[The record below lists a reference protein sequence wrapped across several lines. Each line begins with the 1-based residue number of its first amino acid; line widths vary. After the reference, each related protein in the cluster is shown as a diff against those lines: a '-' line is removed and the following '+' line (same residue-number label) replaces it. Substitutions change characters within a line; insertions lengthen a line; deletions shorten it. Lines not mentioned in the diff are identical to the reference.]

1 MKQDVFVGG
10 IQQQF
15 DATKFNVGQ
24 YRAALN
30 CRVRQNVAVPAYE
43 HVKIKTVSGV
53 KQALFAIDDKLVL
66 IQAGRIY
73 QVRPSDLR
81 VLDIG
86 PTGLST
92 TADVIYHENVP
103 APTNLFV
110 GPGKQY
116 ASTIA
121 STPLQAVLQD
131 GINQPW
137 VVTSSLGFRQ
147 LGSYATWTY
156 DNPEYVPIGTHM
168 AFTGNR
174 LIVASPDK
182 LRQFGSV
189 SGRPLDFVLYFDTI
203 TGAKL
208 SDANGLAMAV
218 STAPLT
224 ALLAAQDGGFVASTR
239 YRMHAAS
246 PQYDYLFFGE
256 PYMRPKELFPVGA
269 VGQQAF
275 TQVAG
280 ETAYVSPSGIQLF
293 NQTAQ
298 LLRESNLSPMG
309 APVSALLVKP
319 IDRAACCTADDY
331 AFFAVQTIFGPG
343 IVVYDM
349 QISQFV
355 GIDLTTAL
363 VKEFAVYQDAGIT
376 RVFYITTANELFEL
390 PLFSGTKACGT
401 LLFGEWVPKD
411 RQGSQDPGRQH
422 RITNCKLGLTN
433 IKSSGFIT
441 VRSYIDQVEQQAQ
454 VLAVSQPVQ
463 IPLTGDYPHGKDGA
477 AAVYNFDFSDTTNGY
492 ALGLQ
497 VDIAADLHLASLSI
511 DVTEIAN
518 PAPSA
523 ISSLDPEHYIML
535 AEVESDARYTA
546 DFVSATGQLYFA
558 EAQTTAETYVVN
570 GGSKV
575 ILRAGGHVATALAA
589 GAGRLFLGGNC
600 AVYEYRT
607 LMSTLANTPQPLG
620 VFMLGASEA
629 TDKYAAL
636 FKVFDWL
643 GLPVY
648 AAANDLTQAVTARSQ
663 DFFGHARVPRYFLV
677 AGRDVDFYVM
687 SFPLTSGSPTEL
699 TPAGEYAQWIATS
712 IAERRALSPKRINVL
727 VSPISPADNAT
738 YATWPFARYGVHA
751 VVSAGAE
758 YRRAETDGVIYLDLE
773 QGAKFEV
780 QTTPRY
786 CAIKYT
792 APNGTVDKISIVA

>member
-1 MKQDVFVGG
+1 MKQDVFIGG

-30 CRVRQNVAVPAYE
+30 CRVRQNVAVPSYE

-66 IQAGRIY
+66 VQAGRIY

-81 VLDIG
+81 VLDVG
-86 PTGLST
+86 ATGLSA
-92 TADVIYHENVP
+92 TASVVYHENVP

-116 ASTIA
+116 ASAIA

-131 GINQPW
+131 GLNQPW
-137 VVTSSLGFRQ
+137 AVTSSLGIRQ
-147 LGSYATWTY
+147 IGSYDTWTY
-156 DNPEYVPIGTHM
+156 ENPEYVPIGTHM

-189 SGRPLDFVLYFDTI
+189 SGRPLDFVLYFNTF
-203 TGAKL
+203 TGVKA

-269 VGQQAF
+269 VSQQAF
-275 TQVAG
+275 TQVGG
-280 ETAYVSPSGIQLF
+280 ETAYVSPAGIQLF

-298 LLRESNLSPMG
+298 LLRESNLSPLG

-319 IDRAACCTADDY
+319 VESAACCTADDY
-331 AFFAVQTIFGPG
+331 AFFAVQTIYGPG

-355 GIDLTTAL
+355 GVDLTTAL
-363 VKEFAVYQDAGIT
+363 VKEFAVYQDAGTT

-390 PLFSGTKACGT
+390 PLYAGTKACGT

-411 RQGSQDPGRQH
+411 KQEVQDPGRQH
-422 RITNCKLGLTN
+422 RILSCKLGMTN
-433 IKSSGFIT
+433 IKTAGYVT
-441 VRSYIDQVEQQAQ
+441 VRSFIDRVEQEAQ
-454 VLAVSQPVQ
+454 VLEITRPAA
-463 IPLTGDYPHGKDGA
+463 IPETGDYPHGKEGSSA
-477 AAVYNFDFSDTTNGY
+477 AYPVHFADTTKGY

-497 VDIAADLHLASLSI
+497 IDISADLHLASLTV
-511 DVTEIAN
+511 DVEQTTNETPTFVN
-518 PAPSA
+518 P
-523 ISSLDPEHYIML
+523 LDPEHYLML
-535 AEVESDARYTA
+535 AGVESDARHTG
-546 DFVSATGQLYFA
+546 DFVSTTGRTYFA
-558 EAQTTAETYVVN
+558 EAETTAETYVMN
-570 GGSKV
+570 GGAKV
-575 ILRAGGHVATALAA
+575 ILRSGGHVGAALAA
-589 GAGRLFLGGNC
+589 SAGRLFLDANC
-600 AVYEYRT
+600 TVYDYTT
-607 LMSTLANTPQPLG
+607 LMEAIDHG
-620 VFMLGASEA
+620 DDAVFMLGSNEA

-636 FKVFDWL
+636 FQVFEWL
-643 GLPVY
+643 GVSVY
-648 AAANDLTQAVTARSQ
+648 AAANDLTQANTARSQ
-663 DFFGHARVPRYFLV
+663 DFFGHARVPRYYLV

-687 SFPLTSGSPTEL
+687 SFPLTSGSPSEL
-699 TPAGEYAQWIATS
+699 TPSGEYAQWVAAS

-751 VVSAGAE
+751 VISAGAE

-773 QGAKFEV
+773 QGATFEV
-780 QTTPRY
+780 QTTPRF
-786 CAIKYT
+786 ASIKYT
-792 APNGTVDKISIVA
+792 AANGNVDKISIVA